1 MSPTVSLKDKRVL
14 SVQSHVVAGYVGN
27 KSASFPLQLLGWEV
41 DQVNTVE
48 FSNHTVRLSRNLTL
62 LLSSC
67 PHHPFAC
74 LITRYGRWGGSKF
87 DAAHLEDIFSAL
99 DANGLLRQSH
109 MLTGYVPG
117 AEALS
122 VVARSVDRLRSIN
135 PNLIYVLD
143 PVMGDD
149 GRIYVSESVIP
160 IYKSLMP
167 KATCATPNYF
177 EAELLTDVRIL
188 DAASLRLALRT
199 FHERY
204 RIPNVIISAVSLPR
218 DELANLGFDLS
229 KLQADS
235 SARMLV
241 CSGSTIVSDPGSE
254 LQTVSFGI
262 AFPELAEHYEGVGD
276 VFSAL
281 VLGRFPDASP
291 SHPVSPL
298 AHVAELAIA
307 SLQGILAR
315 TRAHAI
321 ALAKHY
327 PDAIVPH
334 EGESAEER
342 VKRLRM
348 VELKL
353 VQSQKEILEPA
364 VVYQAIAL

>member
-1 MSPTVSLKDKRVL
+1 M
-14 SVQSHVVAGYVGN
+14 
-27 KSASFPLQLLGWEV
+27 
-41 DQVNTVE
+41 
-48 FSNHTVRLSRNLTL
+48 
-62 LLSSC
+62 
-67 PHHPFAC
+67 
-74 LITRYGRWGGSKF
+74 
-87 DAAHLEDIFSAL
+87 
-99 DANGLLRQSH
+99 DANGLLRQTH

-117 AEALS
+117 AEALTIVS
-122 VVARSVDRLRSIN
+122 RSVDRLRSIN
-135 PNLIYVLD
+135 PNLVYVLD

-188 DAASLRLALRT
+188 DAASLKLALRT

-204 RIPNVIISAVSLPR
+204 RIPNVIISAVSLPH
-218 DELANLGFDLS
+218 DELTSLGFTLPMTTPS
-229 KLQADS
+229 DS
-235 SARMLV
+235 SSTSGRMLV
-241 CSGSTIVSDPGSE
+241 CSGSTIVSQPDQP

-281 VLGRFPDASP
+281 VLGRFPEGSQ
-291 SHPVSPL
+291 SNHSISPL
-298 AHVAELAIA
+298 AHVAELAIS
-307 SLQGILAR
+307 SLQGILIK
-315 TRAHAI
+315 TRKNALN
-321 ALAKHY
+321 LAKHY
-327 PDAIVPH
+327 PDAIVPR

-353 VQSQKEILEPA
+353 VQSQQEILDPQ
-364 VVYQAIAL
+364 VVYKAVQF

>member
-1 MSPTVSLKDKRVL
+1 MTPTVTLKEKRVL

-48 FSNHTVRLSRNLTL
+48 FS
-62 LLSSC
+62 
-67 PHHPFAC
+67 
-74 LITRYGRWGGSKF
+74 YGRWGGSKF

-199 FHERY
+199 FHDRY

-218 DELANLGFDLS
+218 DELVHLGFDLG
-229 KLQADS
+229 KLQTDP

-241 CSGSTIVSDPGSE
+241 CSGSTIVSDPQDDQ
-254 LQTVSFGI
+254 LRTVSFGI

-281 VLGRFPDASP
+281 ILGRFPDASP

-307 SLQGILAR
+307 SLQGILTR
-315 TRAHAI
+315 TRAHAV

-327 PDAIVPH
+327 PDAIIPRD
-334 EGESAEER
+334 GESAEER

-353 VQSQKEILEPA
+353 VQSQREILEP
-364 VVYQAIAL
+364 VILYQAIAL